1 MALFTSGDLKD
12 TIKKLANKEFDT
24 PEERDEMLSRVAS
37 TEGVR
42 ARDVTWM
49 LFRPDR
55 ALRET
60 AAKVLLKVKDPETF
74 DIFLVEMR
82 GKPEAAVRAAVP
94 GFFALNIPGIEQRVA
109 QVLAPPQKETKET
122 REMQEMARRLVLEAP
137 MTKQF
142 EAILWQLA
150 SAGAS
155 EERALYL
162 NKLAGGTNSV
172 RKSGAG
178 EAE

>member
-49 LFRPDR
+49 LSRPDR

-94 GFFALNIPGIEQRVA
+94 GFFALNIPGIEQRACQLHAKLSCRPCSQSA
-109 QVLAPPQKETKET
+109 QRT
-122 REMQEMARRLVLEAP
+122 RRHGREPTLCNCLPHLV
-137 MTKQF
+137 F
-142 EAILWQLA
+142 
-150 SAGAS
+150 
-155 EERALYL
+155 
-162 NKLAGGTNSV
+162 
-172 RKSGAG
+172 
-178 EAE
+178 